1 MHITAIL
8 QKLHERKIALSKAS
22 FGENPET
29 RKKRETI
36 LILDF
41 TSSNESDNDDS
52 DKEILI
58 NHQITWLSEEVKYN
72 IIIYQEFII

>member
-1 MHITAIL
+1 MLAICNFCYCYSYSHYAYYSYISLL

-36 LILDF
+36 LIL
-41 TSSNESDNDDS
+41 E
-52 DKEILI
+52 
-58 NHQITWLSEEVKYN
+58 Q
-72 IIIYQEFII
+72 